1 MSLIV
6 ARGGMT
12 DVPEAGILIREAADW
27 LIAAGMPLWGPEE
40 TSHDEL
46 VRVARDGELV
56 MGRIDGEAVSCM
68 YLHNEDRLFWPEV
81 PLGEAFYIH
90 RLAVA
95 RKFAGRGH
103 ARAMLAWAENET
115 RRRGRK
121 FLRLDCEPRPKLLAL
136 YRDAGFT
143 RVDPG
148 TIQVGRHFVVRH
160 MKPV

>member
-1 MSLIV
+1 MADV
-6 ARGGMT
+6 RDAGM
-12 DVPEAGILIREAADW
+12 LIREAADW

-40 TSHDEL
+40 TSYDEL
-46 VRVARDGELV
+46 VRVARESELI
-56 MGRIDGEAVSCM
+56 MGRVAGEAASCM

-81 PLGEAFYIH
+81 PFGEAFYIH

-95 RKFAGRGH
+95 RKFARQGY
-103 ARAMLAWAENET
+103 ARSMLTWAEAET
-115 RRRGRK
+115 RAKGRK
-121 FLRLDCEPRPKLLAL
+121 FLRLDCEPRPKLLEL

-148 TIQVGRHFVVRH
+148 TVQIGRHFVVRH